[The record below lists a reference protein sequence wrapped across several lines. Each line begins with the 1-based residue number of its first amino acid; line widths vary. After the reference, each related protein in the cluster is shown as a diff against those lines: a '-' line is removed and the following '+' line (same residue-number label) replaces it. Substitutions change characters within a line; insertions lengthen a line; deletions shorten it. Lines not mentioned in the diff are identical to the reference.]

1 MIVESKSS
9 EMFIQNA
16 SKDGSQDVFFRT
28 GRIGGSNSIVMTA
41 KTMGAA
47 IALMLTLV
55 YSQSAKANIPFIDD
69 QPSADANCP
78 ILVPES
84 TENSDGSIG
93 VRHYGCDVDG
103 TNVVYTVSIPPGCES
118 GGCGLILDNHGATMS
133 AAQQNAGTKLRQ
145 FGWHAT
151 DRGAQAAYIVVQP
164 NLTDLFDTQNPF
176 DIASVV
182 GGAYTNE
189 LSNIAFFI
197 EHLAA
202 VYQVDNDRMHM
213 YGFSRG
219 ASTVSAIYCDV
230 ALRQLF
236 ASYAVG
242 GGGISCA
249 LDAPLMIV
257 NGISDPGKM
266 QMNNALED
274 EVKAISGYSKTVIV
288 NNPNWST
295 PSYEITWTGIHR
307 KGNHRHIRLQAGAV
321 MLESIKH
328 SGSSYPAAGHCHAN
342 SDYNGWLT
350 CYANMETGAKL
361 LDFFIQN
368 PR

>member
-28 GRIGGSNSIVMTA
+28 GRIGGSNSFVMTV